1 MHTIPPVVPRIERS
15 AGQAGSVSDVV
26 GTINNKYSAELSK
39 SLRAEF
45 GLGNADCRIVAHIA
59 LNGPATS
66 AEVGRGLN
74 IDKALVSRCLARLR
88 KKGVVTTAHLAGG
101 AKEIALTDVGL
112 RLHYRA
118 VQVEVS
124 LEERLLQGLNES
136 ERRHL
141 FDLLHKLQTNLPK
154 VAELTA
160 MRNTPTP
167 KRA

>member
-1 MHTIPPVVPRIERS
+1 M
-15 AGQAGSVSDVV
+15 
-26 GTINNKYSAELSK
+26 
-39 SLRAEF
+39 
-45 GLGNADCRIVAHIA
+45 
-59 LNGPATS
+59 
-66 AEVGRGLN
+66 
-74 IDKALVSRCLARLR
+74 
-88 KKGVVTTAHLAGG
+88 VTTAHLAGG